1 MFWRLRKIIPPL
13 RNSESK
19 ASGNKRSSKR
29 SWWSDLRRTDFPKK
43 WLMENQVKLS
53 CFSPVS
59 VHLEILLQ
67 LFWRLLD
74 KISLDLTAQ
83 RHVKHQLKGTFV
95 QLHKRAL
102 TWQKCLNYQSD
113 IKRHGVDHPKN
124 LMLNSKMFM
133 HMLFVNYIMVFF
145 FFPLA
150 IEPPVAPCL
159 NKSTFI
165 RLDVFSSLPS
175 LWNGMQH
182 AVFARDVWYKSWSAW
197 FCVRSPLSV
206 YVWSETRIS
215 L

>member
-1 MFWRLRKIIPPL
+1 MFIWKYYYSYSDVYLIKSVWIWQHKDTWSTSWR
-13 RNSESK
+13 
-19 ASGNKRSSKR
+19 
-29 SWWSDLRRTDFPKK
+29 
-43 WLMENQVKLS
+43 
-53 CFSPVS
+53 
-59 VHLEILLQ
+59 
-67 LFWRLLD
+67 
-74 KISLDLTAQ
+74 
-83 RHVKHQLKGTFV
+83 GTFV